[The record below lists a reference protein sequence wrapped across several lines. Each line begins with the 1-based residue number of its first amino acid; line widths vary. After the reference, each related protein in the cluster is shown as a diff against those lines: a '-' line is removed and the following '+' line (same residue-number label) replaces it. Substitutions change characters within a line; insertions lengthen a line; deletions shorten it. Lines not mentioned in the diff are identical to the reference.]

1 MEQYLPHFHL
11 RGKLAAVTG
20 ATKGIGKAISTAFA
34 EAGADVLL
42 ISRSESDLNRVKE
55 ELKQYGG
62 NIYTISGDVQHY
74 KAIIEKIEEK
84 RIGASIDI
92 WVNNAGINIR
102 SRAEEV
108 TEDEWEVIV
117 NTNMKAAFFLTQY
130 AAKQMKDK
138 GYGKIINISSVAG
151 HVALRTGVVYG
162 MTKAALIQM
171 TKTLAL
177 EWGKNG
183 IRINAIGPWY
193 FPTSLTE
200 KLLKDEDYVNEII
213 HQTPL
218 KRIGKLNELT
228 GTAVFLASEAS
239 DYITGQTIF
248 VDGGMTIYGF

>member
-1 MEQYLPHFHL
+1 MEHYLPSFHL
-11 RGKLAAVTG
+11 KGKLAAVTG
-20 ATKGIGKAISTAFA
+20 ATRGIGKAIASAFA

-42 ISRSESDLNRVKE
+42 ISRTDSDLKEMKE
-55 ELKQYGG
+55 ELQQYGT
-62 NIYTISGDVQHY
+62 NIYTVSGDVQHY
-74 KAIIEKIEEK
+74 DEIIEKIEQKKIES
-84 RIGASIDI
+84 SIDI

-102 SRAEEV
+102 SAAEDV
-108 TEDEWEVIV
+108 TEEEWEQIIS
-117 NTNMKAAFFLTQY
+117 TNMKGAFFLTQY
-130 AAKQMKDK
+130 AARQMKEK

-151 HVALRTGVVYG
+151 HVALRTGVVYA

-177 EWGKNG
+177 EWGNHG

-193 FPTSLTE
+193 FPTTLTE
-200 KLLKDEDYVNEII
+200 KLLQDEEYVKDIVSR
-213 HQTPL
+213 TPL
-218 KRIGKLNELT
+218 RRIGKLPELA